1 MSGEIITI
9 GTELISGST
18 LDINSC
24 YVAERITS
32 AGLQITRITSVGDDL
47 QRVYVI
53 LKRAITRSDFVIVTG
68 GLGSTDDD
76 LTSEIAAKA
85 FNRTLHL
92 DKEMRAKIESFIKAN
107 KIESTPTLEKM
118 AWIPEGSKLLNPK
131 GMGCGFSLVENNIQ
145 LYFLPGVPAQVRSL
159 IDKFVLPKLLSLYQD
174 RPVMKQRI
182 LKLYGLN
189 EATIADM
196 FKQLKGRTGKAV
208 FGFYPK
214 FPENHITISL
224 KGEDPGAVN
233 YDLDRV
239 ETLIRGIMGT
249 YIFCTGHFTMEDV
262 VGRMLKARNLTIAV
276 AESCTGGLIGHRLTN
291 VSGSSQYFMG
301 GNIVYSNQ
309 AKTDYI
315 KVRPETIAKYG
326 AVSDETVREMARG
339 IINSYKTD
347 LALAVTGIAGPDGGT
362 VEKPVGTVN
371 IGLVS
376 KNKIFSDKYYFQ
388 GDRKQIKLNA
398 STMALD
404 YVRRYLKGDPFI
416 PGI

>member
-9 GTELISGST
+9 GTELVSGNT

-85 FNRTLHL
+85 FNRALHL

-107 KIESTPTLEKM
+107 KIELTPTLEKM
-118 AWIPEGSKLLNPK
+118 AWMPEGSKLLNPK
-131 GMGCGFSLVENNIQ
+131 GMGCGFSLIENNIQ
-145 LYFLPGVPAQVRSL
+145 LYFLPGVPSQAHYL
-159 IDKFVLPKLLSLYQD
+159 MDKFVLPELLGLYQD
-174 RPVMKQRI
+174 RPVMKQRV

-189 EATIADM
+189 EPTIADM

-233 YDLDRV
+233 NELDRV
-239 ETLIRGIMGT
+239 ETLIREIMGT
-249 YIFCTGHFTMEDV
+249 YIFCTGNFTMEDV
-262 VGRMLKARNLTIAV
+262 VGRMLKTRNLTIAV

-291 VSGSSQYFMG
+291 VSGSSQYFLG

-309 AKTDYI
+309 AKIDYLR
-315 KVRPETIAKYG
+315 VRPETIAKYG

-339 IINSYKTD
+339 IIDSYKTD

-362 VEKPVGTVN
+362 SEKPVGTVY
-371 IGLVS
+371 IGLAS
-376 KNKIFSDKYYFQ
+376 KNKIFSDKYCFQ
-388 GDRKQIKLNA
+388 GDRKQIKLNT